1 MTFNLKIRGQKDL
14 FLKVSIYLGAAAN
27 TLVHIWVVLI
37 IYSFVWRGYPPYP
50 PFFGSQNPPRKLPS
64 GKNQAGTPTISSPPP
79 KRFVRYLFFS
89 SEMTTSW
96 WFKPWPFCD
105 GEFRWPELKG
115 LLVTSNVRGWKGHG
129 LNHLVFIDSFFG
141 SNFWPS
147 VQLANIFW
155 RQSAVLA
162 TVGIYVYLVISMLYF
177 VKIPVFPEAVQ
188 MLPQI
193 FSFC

>member
-50 PFFGSQNPPRKLPS
+50 PFFGSQNPLRKLPS

-96 WFKPWPFCD
+96 WFEPWPFWD
-105 GEFRWPELKG
+105 GEFAWPELKG
-115 LLVTSNVRGWKGHG
+115 LLVTSNVRGWKGHFESPG
-129 LNHLVFIDSFFG
+129 FSLTHFG

-147 VQLANIFW
+147 VQLAMFLIK
-155 RQSAVLA
+155 
-162 TVGIYVYLVISMLYF
+162 ISCLQLSEYTYISRNF
-177 VKIPVFPEAVQ
+177 RALLCQNPVFPVAVQ
-188 MLPQI
+188 MLLQI